1 MLLVYCGGD
10 EEEDDDEKLGKR
22 GERERERE
30 RKNERKRQGYATII
44 RIDRH
49 QYHLPVEVGSGE
61 EVNKRKAKEKIL
73 ERRVKK

>member
-1 MLLVYCGGD
+1 MLLVFCGGD
-10 EEEDDDEKLGKR
+10 EEEEDDDEKLGKR
-22 GERERERE
+22 GERERE